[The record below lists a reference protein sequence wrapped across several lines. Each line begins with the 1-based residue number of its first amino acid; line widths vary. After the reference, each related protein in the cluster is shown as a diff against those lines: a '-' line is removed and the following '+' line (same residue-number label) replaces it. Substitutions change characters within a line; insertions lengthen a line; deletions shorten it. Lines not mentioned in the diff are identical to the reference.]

1 MYTSKNHAFTLAEIL
16 TTLGIIGVLAAL
28 TIPELITNYKA
39 KKFRSQF
46 LKSYST
52 VQQVFKQM
60 EADEV
65 SLDPTT
71 YAGGTMH
78 TIFLKYLQNTVDCGK
93 GNNSSNKNFPQC
105 YDYKKSSSKA
115 YTAIDGKTKLGSAWF
130 DDGQIVLSDGA
141 LLMFENPNLPSTY
154 TFYAWVFVDLNGF
167 NNKPNR
173 LGIDLFAF
181 EFLDGELRT
190 MGDLQTKYNN
200 IDKYCNFEKDSDVY
214 NGIAC
219 AKLAKENPDY
229 FKFVLKNVHR

>member
-1 MYTSKNHAFTLAEIL
+1 MTHNKAAFTLAEVLI
-16 TTLGIIGVLAAL
+16 TLGIIGVVAAL
-28 TIPELITNYKA
+28 TIPGLMTAYKA
-39 KKFRSQF
+39 HRLRSQF

-60 EADEV
+60 EADDV
-65 SLDPTT
+65 SLDPNTYPPQTFYKTFFKYFVGGFNCGATLLNKGGVCYGKDIKTGKIENPYTT
-71 YAGGTMH
+71 LNGK
-78 TIFLKYLQNTVDCGK
+78 FVVPQN
-93 GNNSSNKNFPQC
+93 F
-105 YDYKKSSSKA
+105 
-115 YTAIDGKTKLGSAWF
+115 F
-130 DDGQIVLSDGA
+130 DDGQLALPDGA
-141 LLMFENPNLPSTY
+141 LVLIENPMISNPTL
-154 TFYAWVFVDLNGF
+154 WVSVDTNGY
-167 NNKPNR
+167 NNPPNR
-173 LGIDLFAF
+173 FGYDLFTF

>member
-71 YAGGTMH
+71 YAG
-78 TIFLKYLQNTVDCGK
+78 
-93 GNNSSNKNFPQC
+93 
-105 YDYKKSSSKA
+105 
-115 YTAIDGKTKLGSAWF
+115 
-130 DDGQIVLSDGA
+130 
-141 LLMFENPNLPSTY
+141 
-154 TFYAWVFVDLNGF
+154 
-167 NNKPNR
+167 
-173 LGIDLFAF
+173 
-181 EFLDGELRT
+181 
-190 MGDLQTKYNN
+190 
-200 IDKYCNFEKDSDVY
+200 
-214 NGIAC
+214 
-219 AKLAKENPDY
+219 
-229 FKFVLKNVHR
+229 